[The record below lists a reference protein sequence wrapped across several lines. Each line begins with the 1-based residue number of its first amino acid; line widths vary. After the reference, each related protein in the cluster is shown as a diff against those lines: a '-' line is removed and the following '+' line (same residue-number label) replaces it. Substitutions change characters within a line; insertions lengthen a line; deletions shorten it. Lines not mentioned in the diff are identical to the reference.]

1 MRPKLTYANVVA
13 SIALFVALGGTSFAL
28 TLGKDSVKSK
38 NIAREAV
45 RTSDLAKGAVNS
57 AKVKDGS
64 LLAGDFKAGQL
75 PAGPTG
81 PKGAKGATGPKGSQ
95 GIPGLSGLERKA
107 ALSADNSESPKSAV
121 ATCAA
126 GKQAISGGYDI
137 SGGKNPNE
145 KPGGLANVLVDVE
158 IPSTPSPGSTGSYFV
173 EAWEEEATAET
184 WNITVYVLCADV
196 EQ

>member
-45 RTSDLAKGAVNS
+45 RASDIAKGAVNS
-57 AKVKDGS
+57 VKVKDGS

-75 PAGPTG
+75 PTGPTG
-81 PKGAKGATGPKGSQ
+81 PKGEKGATGPKGAQ
-95 GIPGLSGLERKA
+95 GIPGISGLERQAKV
-107 ALSADNSESPKSAV
+107 SAENSESPKSAV

-126 GKQAISGGYDI
+126 GKQAIGGGYDI
-137 SGGKNPNE
+137 SGGKDPDVT
-145 KPGGLANVLVDVE
+145 PGGLANILADVV
-158 IPSTPSPGSTGSYFV
+158 IPSAPSPGSTGSYFV
-173 EAWEEEATAET
+173 EAWEEEATANT
-184 WNITVYVLCADV
+184 WDVTAFVLCADV